1 MSVLTLP
8 EPQGWASSGRRQ
20 VLVTVAGLAPAV
32 GALGFGLRALIRGSY
47 LTALVMCGLGA
58 SFVLVV
64 VALQFVRRGRIA
76 LRAEHDSTGTVL
88 LPDRRFSALVAVSL
102 VLATLSMLTIAV
114 AVPMGA
120 FDIPMSAGMRIASTF
135 VAGFGALVGLAGLL
149 TGWRRGG
156 VGYVGLSPDGV
167 DIANIVYTESVDWDD
182 IAQVTD
188 TTHGKKTRKAVVL
201 QLQDGDEKVIDGAD
215 FYVPGGATLYWM
227 VRHYWLHAE
236 DRAELGDSRA
246 LERMSDGRFATA

>member
-1 MSVLTLP
+1 
-8 EPQGWASSGRRQ
+8 
-20 VLVTVAGLAPAV
+20 VLVTAAGLAPAV
-32 GALGFGLRALIRGSY
+32 GALGFGLRALSRGSY

-64 VALQFVRRGRIA
+64 VALQFVRRGRTA

-88 LPDRRFSALVAVSL
+88 LPDRRFAALVVVSL
-102 VLATLSMLTIAV
+102 VLATLSMLTITV
-114 AVPMGA
+114 AVPMGV
-120 FDIPMSAGMRIASTF
+120 FDIPMSGGMKTF
-135 VAGFGALVGLAGLL
+135 SPLVAGFGALAGVAGLL

-188 TTHGKKTRKAVVL
+188 TAQGKKTRKAVVL
-201 QLQDGDEKVIDGAD
+201 QLQDGSEKVIDGAD
-215 FYVPGGATLYWM
+215 LYVPGGATLYWM

-236 DRAELGDSRA
+236 DRTELGDGRA
-246 LERMSDGRFATA
+246 FERMSDGRFATA

>member
-8 EPQGWASSGRRQ
+8 EPQGWVSSGRRL

-32 GALGFGLRALIRGSY
+32 GAFGFGLRALLRGSY
-47 LTALVMCGLGA
+47 LTALVMCVLGA

-64 VALQFVRRGRIA
+64 VALQFVRRGSTA

-88 LPDRRFSALVAVSL
+88 FPDRRFSALVVVSL
-102 VLATLSMLTIAV
+102 LLATLSMLAIAV
-114 AVPMGA
+114 AVPRGVL
-120 FDIPMSAGMRIASTF
+120 DIPMSGGLRIASTF
-135 VAGFGALVGLAGLL
+135 VAGFGALVGAAGLF

-167 DIANIVYTESVDWDD
+167 DIANIVNTESVDWDD

-188 TTHGKKTRKAVVL
+188 TAQGKKTRKAVVL
-201 QLQDGDEKVIDGAD
+201 QLQDGSEKVIDGAD
-215 FYVPGGATLYWM
+215 LYVPGGTTLYWM

-236 DRAELGDSRA
+236 GRSELVDGRA
-246 LERMSDGRFATA
+246 LERMSEGRFATA